1 MVVIEKRFKNQM
13 KILLATDGSEYS
25 KRAAEF
31 LTCLNLSSE
40 DEIAV
45 FHAVYWIPFLYNTE
59 SYYDTFKEIKEEIA
73 PRIID
78 SALEILKPVHARIS
92 TFILDGSPEQCIM
105 DVAAKSDVDLIVMG
119 ARGIK
124 GIESLF
130 VGSVTRSVAI
140 KSPKPVLVTKLLV
153 CERPD
158 KMKIL
163 FATDG
168 SEYSIATGEFLTGIP
183 FPDNTEITIL
193 NVMPSEFLDIPETFV
208 PKINERITE
217 LMQRTTSHA
226 FIASQRINDRARESL
241 GKRFKNINVLS
252 EIGDAPSEILK
263 TAERLKTDVIAVGC
277 RGLRGIKGMM
287 GSVSRNVLTHSKCA
301 VLIGKA
307 CEP

>member
-1 MVVIEKRFKNQM
+1 M
-13 KILLATDGSEYS
+13 KILLATDGSEHS
-25 KRAAEF
+25 KGAARF

-59 SYYDTFKEIKEEIA
+59 SYFDTFKEIKEEIA
-73 PRIID
+73 PKIID

-92 TFILDGSPEQCIM
+92 TFILDGSPEQCII
-105 DVAAKSDVDLIVMG
+105 DVTAKSDVDLIVMG

-130 VGSVTRSVAI
+130 IGSVTRSVAI
-140 KSPKPVLVTKLLV
+140 KSPKPVLVTKLPV
-153 CERPD
+153 CEEPD

-168 SEYSIATGEFLTGIP
+168 SEYSIATGEFLSEIP

-208 PKINERITE
+208 PEINERITE
-217 LMQRTTSHA
+217 VMAKVSSYALS
-226 FIASQRINDRARESL
+226 ASERIIDQAREFLSM
-241 GKRFKNINVLS
+241 RFKNINVLS
-252 EIGDAPSEILK
+252 NSGDPSSEILK
-263 TAERLKTDVIAVGC
+263 TSEELRMDLVAVGC

-287 GSVSRNVLTHSKCA
+287 GSVSRNILVHSKCS
-301 VLIGKA
+301 VLIGKT
-307 CEP
+307 CKD